1 MFFILACICHKKCKK
16 VRSHEGSGLYI
27 KPGKTLECPVYED
40 IGPQVVN
47 KMHFELEQNDAYGHV
62 K

>member
-1 MFFILACICHKKCKK
+1 M
-16 VRSHEGSGLYI
+16 EN
-27 KPGKTLECPVYED
+27 PVYED

-47 KMHFELEQNDAYGHV
+47 KILFELEQNEAYGHM